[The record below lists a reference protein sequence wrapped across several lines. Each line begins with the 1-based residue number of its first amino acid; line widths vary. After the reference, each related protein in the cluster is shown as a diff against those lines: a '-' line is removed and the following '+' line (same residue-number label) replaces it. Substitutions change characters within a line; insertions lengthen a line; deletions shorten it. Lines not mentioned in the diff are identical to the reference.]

1 MSLETW
7 EKEFYPKPAEET
19 TKRSAL
25 AHSLRKWRG
34 LTKENLEKHGCVFE
48 YGEVR
53 SEGDYREWYLSISA
67 SSCALC
73 HHHYD
78 RERELYYTPPCATCP
93 LAKAL
98 GTADGRDEGCSSPW
112 RAWALNGDPKPMI
125 AALEKAIGEK
135 AIEEKRGKP

>member
-7 EKEFYPKPAEET
+7 KEEFYPKPAEET

-34 LTKENLEKHGCVFE
+34 LTKENLEKHGCVVE
-48 YGEVR
+48 HGILADKGR
-53 SEGDYREWYLSISA
+53 WLADGLSISS

-78 RERELYYTPPCATCP
+78 RKRESYDTPPCVTCP

-98 GTADGRDEGCSSPW
+98 GTADWRDEGCTSPW
-112 RAWALNGDPKPMI
+112 RAWTINGDPKPMI
-125 AALEKAIGEK
+125 AALEKAIGE
-135 AIEEKRGKP
+135 RGGKP